1 MSSHNHNIVPA
12 AQSNPRSHTRR
23 ATGETLLILLL
34 ILVLF
39 VLNLLLGTVKIP
51 ISEIFSI
58 LLSPLTDG
66 VADAGIST
74 VHANI
79 IWSSRVP
86 QALTALMAGAGL
98 AVSGLQM
105 QTVFHNPLAGPS
117 VLGIS
122 NGASLGVALV
132 VLMSGSLGGVALSH
146 LGYLGD
152 VAMSI
157 AAIMGS
163 LAVMSLIVW
172 MAQRVQ
178 SGVTLLIIGVMI
190 GYLANAIIGVL
201 KFFSNEEDI
210 KAYVV
215 WGLGS
220 FARVSGDQMVL
231 FVVLMA
237 ILLPMSMLLVK
248 TMNLLLLGD
257 AYARNLGLNIHRART
272 LVILSSGVLVA
283 IVTAYCGPI
292 MFIGLAVPHLAR
304 ALFRTSDHRIL
315 MPATLL
321 IGGALALLCN
331 LIARMPGFE
340 GALPVNSVTALVGAP
355 VIAAVLF
362 KRSKL

>member
-1 MSSHNHNIVPA
+1 MK
-12 AQSNPRSHTRR
+12 RSL
-23 ATGETLLILLL
+23 AFLLLVTL

-51 ISEIFSI
+51 VSDVLRILVGKIFDDQTYISNTASGTVFS
-58 LLSPLTDG
+58 
-66 VADAGIST
+66 
-74 VHANI
+74 NI
-79 IWSSRVP
+79 IWNSRVP

-105 QTVFHNPLAGPS
+105 QTVFRNPLAGPS

-132 VLMSGSLGGVALSH
+132 VLMSGTLGGVALSR

-152 VAMSI
+152 VAMSL
-157 AAIMGS
+157 AAIVGA
-163 LAVMSLIVW
+163 LAVMGLIVW
-172 MAQRVQ
+172 VARRVP
-178 SGVTLLIIGVMI
+178 SDVTLLIIGVMI

-237 ILLPMSMLLVK
+237 VLLPLSMLLVK

-257 AYARNLGLNIHRART
+257 AYARNLGLNIQRARS
-272 LVILSSGVLVA
+272 LVILSSGILVA

-315 MPATLL
+315 MPATMLS
-321 IGGALALLCN
+321 GAALALLCN

-362 KRSKL
+362 RRKE